1 MDAITLPIV
10 GDVKTSIQ
18 GNTDNILTNTNNLSG
33 VQTQVDALI
42 NFTGGGVNFRA
53 YSLSSVTIN
62 AGNNLTYDNDDYD
75 TENSYDTT
83 NAVYT
88 IVIGGTYV
96 FSFGWYV
103 VNGSTAVINLIR
115 KRNSVETILQQSTN
129 GTNTSNN
136 SGFFSTTIAECET
149 NDEIYAYLDSGSC
162 RLIPYNITDPD
173 TFTSFSG
180 SRISN

>member
-1 MDAITLPIV
+1 MVEDVNVKDTL
-10 GDVKTSIQ
+10 TA
-18 GNTDNILTNTNNLSG
+18 

-53 YSLSSVTIN
+53 YSLSSATIN
-62 AGNNLTYDNDDYD
+62 AGNNLDYDNDKYD
-75 TENSYDTT
+75 SENSYDTS
-83 NAVYT
+83 AGVYT

-103 VNGSTAVINLIR
+103 VDGQTAVINLIR
-115 KRNSVETILQQSTN
+115 KRGTTETILQQSTN
-129 GTNTSNN
+129 GTNTNN
-136 SGFFSTTIAECET
+136 NTGYFSTTIAECET
-149 NDEIYAYLDSGSC
+149 DDEIYAYVDSGSC
-162 RLIPYNITDPD
+162 RLIPYGTGDPN

>member
-1 MDAITLPIV
+1 MDTITTIGNV
-10 GDVKTSIQ
+10 DISGDLLVEDVNVKDTLTS
-18 GNTDNILTNTNNLSG
+18 

-53 YSLSSVTIN
+53 YSLSNATIN
-62 AGNNLTYDNDDYD
+62 AGNNLTYNNEDYD

-83 NAVYT
+83 DNIYT

-103 VNGSTAVINLIR
+103 VSGSTAVINLIR
-115 KRNSVETILQQSTN
+115 NRNSVETILQQSTN
-129 GTNTSNN
+129 GSNTDNN

-149 NDEIYAYLDSGSC
+149 DDEVYAYVESGSC
-162 RLIPYNITDPD
+162 RLIPYGIGDP
-173 TFTSFSG
+173 TSFTSFSG